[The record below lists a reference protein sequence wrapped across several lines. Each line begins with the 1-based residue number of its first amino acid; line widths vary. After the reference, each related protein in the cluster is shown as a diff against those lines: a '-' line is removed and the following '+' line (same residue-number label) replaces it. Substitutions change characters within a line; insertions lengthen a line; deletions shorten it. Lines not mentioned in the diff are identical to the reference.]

1 MALRYY
7 PLTMIKTD
15 LYTRGQSFKLPNGTP
30 YTGLYYITYDGRA
43 FAGANPVI
51 GTNEELTPI
60 QQRLDESRGGKIINV
75 NSSYYDASLKQK
87 GQQVDDLDSTF
98 LTELKPYYPFPL
110 EEDYTKG
117 YFMRY
122 FAKTVSGPG
131 YVFEISE
138 SDFASLSNQIVSPG
152 ILGYEYTNMLWQL
165 TGPLEDTRVSQYQV
179 KGGVLTTNKRVTIA
193 KNETFPGLVEYIGGN
208 YTKYARVDEETL

>member
-1 MALRYY
+1 
-7 PLTMIKTD
+7 MIKTD
-15 LYTRGQSFKLPNGTP
+15 LYTRGQSYKLPDGTP
-30 YTGLYYITYDGRA
+30 YTGLYYMTYDGRA

-51 GTNEELTPI
+51 GSNEELTPI
-60 QQRLDESRGGKIINV
+60 QQRLDQSRGSKTVNINTAFYD
-75 NSSYYDASLKQK
+75 SSLRQK
-87 GQQVDDLDSTF
+87 GIEVNDVDSSR

-122 FAKTVSGPG
+122 FAKTVSGTN

-138 SDFASLSNQIVSPG
+138 TDFANLSNQIVSPG

-165 TGPLEDTRVSQYQV
+165 TGPLEDKRISQYQI
-179 KGGVLTTNKRVTIA
+179 KGGVLTTNRRVTIA
-193 KNETFPGLVEYIGGN
+193 KNETFSGLVEYIGGN

>member
-1 MALRYY
+1 
-7 PLTMIKTD
+7 MIKTD
-15 LYTRGQSFKLPNGTP
+15 LYTRGQSYKLPDGTP

-51 GTNEELTPI
+51 GSNDELTPI
-60 QQRLDESRGGKIINV
+60 GQRLDQSRGGKSINI
-75 NSSYYDASLKQK
+75 NTSFYDSSLRQK
-87 GQQVDDLDSTF
+87 GIEVNDVDSSR

-122 FAKTVSGPG
+122 FAKTVSGTN

-138 SDFASLSNQIVSPG
+138 TDFANLSNQIVSPG

-165 TGPLEDTRVSQYQV
+165 TGPLEDKRISQYQI
-179 KGGVLTTNKRVTIA
+179 KGGVLTTNRRVTIA
-193 KNETFPGLVEYIGGN
+193 KNETFSGLVEYIGGN

>member
-1 MALRYY
+1 
-7 PLTMIKTD
+7 MIKTD
-15 LYTRGQSFKLPNGTP
+15 LYTRGQSYKLPDGTP
-30 YTGLYYITYDGRA
+30 YTGLYYMTYDGRA

-51 GTNEELTPI
+51 GSNDELTPI
-60 QQRLDESRGGKIINV
+60 GQRLDQSRGGKSINI
-75 NSSYYDASLKQK
+75 NTSFYDSSLRQK
-87 GQQVDDLDSTF
+87 GIEVNDVDSSR

-122 FAKTVSGPG
+122 FAKTVSGTN

-138 SDFASLSNQIVSPG
+138 TDFANLSNQIVSPG

-165 TGPLEDTRVSQYQV
+165 TGPLEDKRISQYQI
-179 KGGVLTTNKRVTIA
+179 KGGVLTTNRRVTIA
-193 KNETFPGLVEYIGGN
+193 KNETFSGLVEYIGGN